1 MRSVESES
9 DLKVK
14 KLKFELENISKEL
27 HENELK

>member
-14 KLKFELENISKEL
+14 KLTFELENISKEL